1 LLTELLKI
9 CKTDVAEQC
18 FAGVDAC
25 SQDGKIP
32 IMVSGFYPFPVY
44 RNIFEEIFK
53 DGFCVFSI
61 ALEELFEKGGVQVF
75 VEDEWGSDFLH
86 ICNFFFRYALS
97 SNVIFSIGCAPA
109 KRGLT
114 LSRREKLPIYCSKI
128 HIVMKNFRPLT
139 LLIITIGVI
148 AVSSPAAY
156 AQVNCSLMQVNNAAA
171 ATHASNMSY
180 WFGVMELPF
189 LFIAVLF
196 AFLTAHAMKGGKFG
210 KGMTFMAW
218 GFLVMAVGHLHMQ
231 IEHYYGINIFK
242 TLLGSIS
249 GSIAWFV
256 ALVVTW
262 GLSGLGFYSIYKASK
277 GA

>member
-1 LLTELLKI
+1 
-9 CKTDVAEQC
+9 
-18 FAGVDAC
+18 
-25 SQDGKIP
+25 
-32 IMVSGFYPFPVY
+32 
-44 RNIFEEIFK
+44 
-53 DGFCVFSI
+53 
-61 ALEELFEKGGVQVF
+61 
-75 VEDEWGSDFLH
+75 
-86 ICNFFFRYALS
+86 
-97 SNVIFSIGCAPA
+97 
-109 KRGLT
+109 
-114 LSRREKLPIYCSKI
+114 
-128 HIVMKNFRPLT
+128 MKNFRPLT

-148 AVSSPAAY
+148 AVSSPEAH
-156 AQVNCSLMQVNNAAA
+156 AQVNCSLMQVSNAAA
-171 ATHASNMSY
+171 ATHASSMSY

-231 IEHYYGINIFK
+231 IEHYYDINIFK
-242 TLLGSIS
+242 TLFGSIS